1 MDPTF
6 ISYFHPRTLTVFIL
20 FLANSTLQLSVI
32 SCNLFLAS
40 LVQKFVFDSN
50 IQSPSKIV
58 FVIRQQNFLL
68 KNFKNSY
75 VLLSFSAFHL
85 GVVHKLL
92 TLTKFWGIFY
102 HLLRCVDIFY
112 LINIE
117 KNLTFL
123 DYLLTYPPLTPY
135 VVHSVARW
143 DKSLVVK
150 ALNTKGQCFLIDLV
164 RKR

>member
-58 FVIRQQNFLL
+58 LGIRQHNFLL
-68 KNFKNSY
+68 KNFKNIHSY
-75 VLLSFSAFHL
+75 HFSAFR
-85 GVVHKLL
+85 VHSAVRCAMSSTYLVNALNILKL
-92 TLTKFWGIFY
+92 KA
-102 HLLRCVDIFY
+102 FY
-112 LINIE
+112 LIVIAN
-117 KNLTFL
+117 
-123 DYLLTYPPLTPY
+123 D
-135 VVHSVARW
+135 RW
-143 DKSLVVK
+143 R
-150 ALNTKGQCFLIDLV
+150 LISYSQ
-164 RKR
+164 

>member
-58 FVIRQQNFLL
+58 LGIRQQNFLL
-68 KNFKNSY
+68 KNFKNIHSY
-75 VLLSFSAFHL
+75 HFS
-85 GVVHKLL
+85 
-92 TLTKFWGIFY
+92 
-102 HLLRCVDIFY
+102 
-112 LINIE
+112 
-117 KNLTFL
+117 TFL
-123 DYLLTYPPLTPY
+123 
-135 VVHSVARW
+135 VHSAVRCAM
-143 DKSLVVK
+143 SSTYLVN
-150 ALNTKGQCFLIDLV
+150 ALNILKLRAFSWLWSQKIDGVWFLIANKLEMLPYFDYYFRTIETDVCLNPYC
-164 RKR
+164 KLKLT